1 MNFANVSIVET
12 GRGYEV
18 VFEYRPTI
26 VAELKEMAGFRFQGK
41 ERGWFIPIVGKKKL
55 PDGTVDENFN
65 NRNLMEKFKRKYL
78 TVSAGSDE
86 PEKLFKINELP
97 ELAIKL
103 PWKPNVKPFHYQDKG
118 IARGLQLKRFINA
131 DEPGTGKEQGINDKV
146 LTPKGWRMMGE
157 LLPGDYVTGSNGLK
171 TMVLAIYPQGK
182 KQLYRITF
190 SDGFSVTA
198 GAEHLWAVQKKN
210 SKTHL
215 ILTTKQLMDENGFIT
230 RPGVGWNAKR
240 PYKFITY
247 FKDRDGSSRWKIP
260 IVKPVEFE
268 SDSVLPI
275 EPYLLGLFLGDG
287 HSGERYATLTLFDK
301 DFESMQPFIDRYN
314 SISPVPA
321 NSSITVNLSSD
332 FKDDLKLLGLHRK
345 LHDKKSIPAIYLTA
359 SIKDRLSLIQGL
371 MDSDGYAGE
380 NSTEFSTTSKLL
392 CDGLVELVQSL
403 GGIARV
409 KTKEKPQYKYLGEM
423 LTGKKA
429 YRVNVKMPPGINP
442 FRCERK
448 ASAYCEPYHY
458 LPERYIRSIEP
469 DRIEEAVC
477 IAVDSPDHLYVTD
490 HYIVTHNTIQSI
502 GTALAFEQSGQ
513 NPWPCLIICPAT
525 LKENWR
531 REIEEKFTN
540 KRAII
545 LSDKTRD
552 NWPGLVRMDMGHFVI
567 VNYESLW
574 SFFVLSTSN
583 KGGAKPKLSD
593 IKFTPLIA
601 LFKSMIIDEAHKLR
615 NDSTAQSLVAK
626 GISIGKEIIM
636 LLTGTPIV
644 NKPNDL
650 VPLLSI
656 MGRLP
661 EFGGFK
667 YYLDRYCVGGSG
679 AGNLNE
685 LNGKLNNICFFRRE
699 KKDVLQDLPDKM
711 REIFT
716 CDITTRGEYAAAK
729 GDLGKFLREQGY
741 SEKRVNKSLNAEIM
755 VKIGVLKAISAR
767 GKLPE
772 AIEHIQEVVDAGQK
786 IVVFIHQKFMA
797 EALLKAFPA
806 AVSVRGDD
814 SKESR
819 QQSVD
824 SFQMCKHCK
833 VKQENHDAVTDHQ
846 YAPNDVYVIVCSIK
860 AANVGLTLTA
870 ASRMMLLELPWHPT
884 DTEQC
889 EGRID
894 RIGQKNATQISYFLG
909 KDTIDE
915 DIYKIIEKKRGISD
929 AILGQTTE
937 IDTMITD
944 ITRSLFNQR

>member
-1 MNFANVSIVET
+1 MNFANVTISET
-12 GRGYEV
+12 GRGYEIQ
-18 VFEYRPTI
+18 FEYRKNI
-26 VAELKEMAGFRFQGK
+26 VAEIKEMPGYRFFGK
-41 ERGWFIPIVGKKKL
+41 EKGWFIPYFHVKKTAGQ
-55 PDGTVDENFN
+55 PDQEFH
-65 NRNLMEKFKRKYL
+65 NRPALEKFKKKYM

-86 PEKLFKINELP
+86 PEKFFKIKELP
-97 ELAIKL
+97 ELTISL
-103 PWKPNVKPFHYQDKG
+103 PWKPGTKPFHYQDKG

-131 DEPGTGKEQGINDKV
+131 DEPGTGKLQGVNDRV
-146 LTPKGWRMMGE
+146 LTPQGWRLMGDI
-157 LLPGDYVTGSNGLK
+157 LTGDYVIGSNGCK
-171 TMVLAIYPQGK
+171 TKVTAIYPQGK
-182 KQLYRITF
+182 KQLYRIMF

-210 SKTHL
+210 SKSHFVF
-215 ILTTKQLMDENGFIT
+215 TTAQLMDENGFIT
-230 RPGVGWNAKR
+230 RNGTGWNAKK

-247 FKDRDGSSRWKIP
+247 FKDKDGSSRWKIP
-260 IVKPVEFE
+260 MVKSVNF
-268 SDSVLPI
+268 DCNNVLPI
-275 EPYLLGLFLGDG
+275 EPYLLGIFLGDG
-287 HSGERYATLTLFDK
+287 HSGERSATLTLFDK
-301 DFESMQPFIDRYN
+301 DFESMKPFLSRY
-314 SISPVPA
+314 SSFTPA
-321 NSSITVNLSSD
+321 AEKSSITVHLSTD
-332 FKDDLKLLGLHRK
+332 FKEDLKLLGLHRK
-345 LHDKKSIPAIYLTA
+345 LHDKKSIPSIYLTA
-359 SIKDRLSLIQGL
+359 SIEDRLSLIQGL
-371 MDSDGYAGE
+371 MDSDGHASHS
-380 NSTEFSTTSKLL
+380 STEFSTTSKML

-477 IAVDSPDHLYVTD
+477 IAVDAPDHLYVTD

-502 GTALAFEQSGQ
+502 GTALAFEQSGI

-540 KRAII
+540 KRAIV

-552 NWPGLVRMDMGHFVI
+552 NWPGLVRMGMGHFVI

-574 SFFVLSTSN
+574 SYFVLSTNN
-583 KGGAKPKLSD
+583 KGGTQPKMSE
-593 IKFTPLIA
+593 INFTPLIG
-601 LFKSMIIDEAHKLR
+601 LFKSLIIDEAHRLR
-615 NDSTAQSLVAK
+615 NDQNKQSKVAK
-626 GISIGKEIIM
+626 AISVGKEIIM

-667 YYLDRYCVGGSG
+667 YYLDRYCAGGSG

-685 LNGKLNNICFFRRE
+685 LNGKLNNTCFFRRE

-716 CDITTRGEYAAAK
+716 CDITTRAEYAAAK

-741 SEKRVNKSLNAEIM
+741 SEKQVNKSLNAEIM

-797 EALLKAFPA
+797 ESLLKAFPG

-814 SKESR
+814 DRESR
-819 QQSVD
+819 QWSVD
-824 SFQMCKHCK
+824 AFQNDPK
-833 VKQENHDAVTDHQ
+833 VL
-846 YAPNDVYVIVCSIK
+846 VIICSIK
-860 AANVGLTLTA
+860 AAGVGITLTA
-870 ASRMMLLELPWHPT
+870 SSRLVFLELPWHPADT
-884 DTEQC
+884 DQC
-889 EGRID
+889 EDRIH
-894 RIGQKNATQISYFLG
+894 RIGQKNAAQISYFLG

-929 AILGQTTE
+929 AILGQVTE

>member
-1 MNFANVSIVET
+1 MNFANVNITET
-12 GRGYEV
+12 GRGYEI

-26 VAELKEMAGFRFQGK
+26 VKELKEMAGFRFQGK
-41 ERGWFIPIVGKKKL
+41 ERGWFIPIVGKKKF

-86 PEKLFKINELP
+86 PEKLFKINAMPKLKV
-97 ELAIKL
+97 KL
-103 PWKPNVKPFHYQDKG
+103 PWKASAPTPYHYQDEG
-118 IARGLQLKRFINA
+118 IARGSELKRFINA
-131 DEPGTGKEQGINDKV
+131 DEPGLGKSC
-146 LTPKGWRMMGE
+146 M
-157 LLPGDYVTGSNGLK
+157 
-171 TMVLAIYPQGK
+171 A
-182 KQLYRITF
+182 
-190 SDGFSVTA
+190 
-198 GAEHLWAVQKKN
+198 
-210 SKTHL
+210 
-215 ILTTKQLMDENGFIT
+215 
-230 RPGVGWNAKR
+230 
-240 PYKFITY
+240 
-247 FKDRDGSSRWKIP
+247 
-260 IVKPVEFE
+260 
-268 SDSVLPI
+268 
-275 EPYLLGLFLGDG
+275 
-287 HSGERYATLTLFDK
+287 
-301 DFESMQPFIDRYN
+301 
-314 SISPVPA
+314 
-321 NSSITVNLSSD
+321 
-332 FKDDLKLLGLHRK
+332 
-345 LHDKKSIPAIYLTA
+345 
-359 SIKDRLSLIQGL
+359 
-371 MDSDGYAGE
+371 
-380 NSTEFSTTSKLL
+380 
-392 CDGLVELVQSL
+392 
-403 GGIARV
+403 
-409 KTKEKPQYKYLGEM
+409 
-423 LTGKKA
+423 
-429 YRVNVKMPPGINP
+429 
-442 FRCERK
+442 
-448 ASAYCEPYHY
+448 
-458 LPERYIRSIEP
+458 
-469 DRIEEAVC
+469 
-477 IAVDSPDHLYVTD
+477 
-490 HYIVTHNTIQSI
+490 I
-502 GTALAFEQSGQ
+502 GTALAFEQSGV

-552 NWPGLVRMDMGHFVI
+552 NWPGLVRMGMGHFVI

-593 IKFTPLIA
+593 IKFTPLIG

-615 NDSTAQSLVAK
+615 NDGTAQSMVAK
-626 GISIGKEIIM
+626 GISVGKEIIM

-667 YYLDRYCVGGSG
+667 YYLDRYCAGGSG

-685 LNGKLNNICFFRRE
+685 LNGKLNNTCFFRRE

-741 SEKRVNKSLNAEIM
+741 SEKQVNKSLNAEIM

-772 AIEHIQEVVDAGQK
+772 AIDHIQEVVDAGQK

-797 EALLKAFPA
+797 EALLKAFPT

-814 SKESR
+814 DRDSR
-819 QQSVD
+819 QRSVD
-824 SFQMCKHCK
+824 AFQ
-833 VKQENHDAVTDHQ
+833 
-846 YAPNDVYVIVCSIK
+846 NDPRVLVIVCSIK
-860 AANVGLTLTA
+860 AAGVGITLTA
-870 ASRMMLLELPWHPT
+870 SSRLVFLELPWHPADT
-884 DTEQC
+884 DQC
-889 EGRID
+889 EDRIH
-894 RIGQKNATQISYFLG
+894 RIGQKNAAQISYFLG

>member
-1 MNFANVSIVET
+1 MNFANVSITET
-12 GRGYEV
+12 GRGYEI

-26 VAELKEMAGFRFQGK
+26 VKELKEMAGFRFQGK
-41 ERGWFIPIVGKKKL
+41 ERGWFIPIVGKKKF

-65 NRNLMEKFKRKYL
+65 NRNLMEKFKKKYL
-78 TVSAGSDE
+78 TISAGSDE
-86 PEKLFKINELP
+86 PEKLFKIADMPKLKV
-97 ELAIKL
+97 KL
-103 PWKPNVKPFHYQDKG
+103 PWKASAPTPYHYQDEG
-118 IARGLQLKRFINA
+118 IARGSELKRFINA
-131 DEPGTGKEQGINDKV
+131 DEPGLGKSC
-146 LTPKGWRMMGE
+146 M
-157 LLPGDYVTGSNGLK
+157 
-171 TMVLAIYPQGK
+171 A
-182 KQLYRITF
+182 
-190 SDGFSVTA
+190 
-198 GAEHLWAVQKKN
+198 
-210 SKTHL
+210 
-215 ILTTKQLMDENGFIT
+215 
-230 RPGVGWNAKR
+230 
-240 PYKFITY
+240 
-247 FKDRDGSSRWKIP
+247 
-260 IVKPVEFE
+260 
-268 SDSVLPI
+268 
-275 EPYLLGLFLGDG
+275 
-287 HSGERYATLTLFDK
+287 
-301 DFESMQPFIDRYN
+301 
-314 SISPVPA
+314 
-321 NSSITVNLSSD
+321 
-332 FKDDLKLLGLHRK
+332 
-345 LHDKKSIPAIYLTA
+345 
-359 SIKDRLSLIQGL
+359 
-371 MDSDGYAGE
+371 
-380 NSTEFSTTSKLL
+380 
-392 CDGLVELVQSL
+392 
-403 GGIARV
+403 
-409 KTKEKPQYKYLGEM
+409 
-423 LTGKKA
+423 
-429 YRVNVKMPPGINP
+429 
-442 FRCERK
+442 
-448 ASAYCEPYHY
+448 
-458 LPERYIRSIEP
+458 
-469 DRIEEAVC
+469 
-477 IAVDSPDHLYVTD
+477 
-490 HYIVTHNTIQSI
+490 I
-502 GTALAFEQSGQ
+502 GTALAFEQSGV

-540 KRAII
+540 KRAVI

-552 NWPGLVRMDMGHFVI
+552 NWPGLVRMGMGHFVI

-615 NDSTAQSLVAK
+615 NDGTAQSMVAK
-626 GISIGKEIIM
+626 GISVGKEIIM

-667 YYLDRYCVGGSG
+667 YYLDRYCAGGSG

-685 LNGKLNNICFFRRE
+685 LNGKLNNSCFFRRE

-716 CDITTRGEYAAAK
+716 CDITTRAEYAAAK

-741 SEKRVNKSLNAEIM
+741 SEKQVNKSLNAEIM

-806 AVSVRGDD
+806 AVAIRGNDID
-814 SKESR
+814 PLTGKEKPQSLASR
-819 QQSVD
+819 QAAKD
-824 SFQMCKHCK
+824 AFQGCNKCK
-833 VKQENHDAVTDHQ
+833 VNQENHDNITDHE
-846 YAPNDVYVIVCSIK
+846 YEPNNVHVIIVSIK
-860 AANVGLTLTA
+860 AGGTGNTLTA
-870 ASRMMLLELPWHPT
+870 ASRLMFLELPWHPADT
-884 DTEQC
+884 DQC
-889 EGRID
+889 EDRIH
-894 RIGQKNATQISYFLG
+894 RIGQKNAAQISYFLG

>member
-1 MNFANVSIVET
+1 MNFANVSITET
-12 GRGYEV
+12 GRGYEIQ
-18 VFEYRPTI
+18 FEYRPTI
-26 VAELKEMAGFRFQGK
+26 VKELKEMAGFRFQGK
-41 ERGWFIPIVGKKKL
+41 ERGWFIPIVGKKKF

-65 NRNLMEKFKRKYL
+65 NRNLMEKFKKKYL

-97 ELAIKL
+97 ELTIKL

-131 DEPGTGKEQGINDKV
+131 DEPGTGK
-146 LTPKGWRMMGE
+146 
-157 LLPGDYVTGSNGLK
+157 
-171 TMVLAIYPQGK
+171 
-182 KQLYRITF
+182 
-190 SDGFSVTA
+190 
-198 GAEHLWAVQKKN
+198 
-210 SKTHL
+210 
-215 ILTTKQLMDENGFIT
+215 
-230 RPGVGWNAKR
+230 
-240 PYKFITY
+240 
-247 FKDRDGSSRWKIP
+247 
-260 IVKPVEFE
+260 
-268 SDSVLPI
+268 
-275 EPYLLGLFLGDG
+275 
-287 HSGERYATLTLFDK
+287 
-301 DFESMQPFIDRYN
+301 
-314 SISPVPA
+314 
-321 NSSITVNLSSD
+321 
-332 FKDDLKLLGLHRK
+332 
-345 LHDKKSIPAIYLTA
+345 
-359 SIKDRLSLIQGL
+359 
-371 MDSDGYAGE
+371 
-380 NSTEFSTTSKLL
+380 
-392 CDGLVELVQSL
+392 
-403 GGIARV
+403 
-409 KTKEKPQYKYLGEM
+409 
-423 LTGKKA
+423 
-429 YRVNVKMPPGINP
+429 
-442 FRCERK
+442 
-448 ASAYCEPYHY
+448 
-458 LPERYIRSIEP
+458 
-469 DRIEEAVC
+469 
-477 IAVDSPDHLYVTD
+477 
-490 HYIVTHNTIQSI
+490 TIQSI

-540 KRAII
+540 KRAVI

-552 NWPGLVRMDMGHFVI
+552 NWPGLVRMGMGHFVI

-583 KGGAKPKLSD
+583 KGGSKPKLSD

-615 NDSTAQSLVAK
+615 NDSTAQSMVAK
-626 GISIGKEIIM
+626 GISVGKEIIM

-667 YYLDRYCVGGSG
+667 YYLDRYCAGGSG

-685 LNGKLNNICFFRRE
+685 LNGKLNNTCFFRRE

-741 SEKRVNKSLNAEIM
+741 SEKQVNKSLNAEIM

-797 EALLKAFPA
+797 EALLNAFPG

-814 SKESR
+814 DRESR
-819 QQSVD
+819 QRSVD
-824 SFQMCKHCK
+824 AFQ
-833 VKQENHDAVTDHQ
+833 
-846 YAPNDVYVIVCSIK
+846 NDPRVLVIVCSIK
-860 AANVGLTLTA
+860 AAGVGITLTA
-870 ASRMMLLELPWHPT
+870 SSRLVFLELPWHPADT
-884 DTEQC
+884 DQC
-889 EGRID
+889 EDRIH
-894 RIGQKNATQISYFLG
+894 RIGQKNAAQISYFLG

-944 ITRSLFNQR
+944 LTRTLFNQR

>member
-1 MNFANVSIVET
+1 MNFANVNITET
-12 GRGYEV
+12 GRGYEI

-41 ERGWFIPIVGKKKL
+41 ERGWFIPFMGKKKL
-55 PDGTVDENFN
+55 ADGTVDENFS
-65 NRNLMEKFKRKYL
+65 NRNLMEKFKKKYL
-78 TVSAGSDE
+78 TVAAGSTE
-86 PEKLFKINELP
+86 PEKFFKINELP
-97 ELAIKL
+97 ELSVKL
-103 PWKPNVKPFHYQDKG
+103 PWKAGVQPFHYQDKG

-131 DEPGTGKEQGINDKV
+131 DEPGTGKGQGVSDRV
-146 LTPKGWRMMGE
+146 LTPSGWRLMGDIR
-157 LLPGDYVTGSNGLK
+157 PGDYVIGSSGLPTKVLK
-171 TMVLAIYPQGK
+171 TFLLGE
-182 KQLYRITF
+182 KQLYKFTF
-190 SDGFSVTA
+190 SDGFTLSVTD
-198 GAEHLWAVQKKN
+198 EHLWAVQKKN

-260 IVKPVEFE
+260 MIKPVMYNPIE
-268 SDSVLPI
+268 LPI
-275 EPYLLGLFLGDG
+275 DPYTLGVFLGDG
-287 HSGERYATLTLFDK
+287 HSAVRSSKIAI
-301 DFESMQPFIDRYN
+301 FINDMDIVPWLKN
-314 SISPVPA
+314 ISSISDKSYKSCYTA
-321 NSSITVNLSSD
+321 TMDND
-332 FKDDLKLLGLHRK
+332 FTDVLKSLGLYRK
-345 LHDKKSIPAIYLTA
+345 LSDQKFIPAVFLKA
-359 SIKDRLSLIQGL
+359 SPDERLAFLQGL
-371 MDSDGYAGE
+371 MDTDGHAFTNNCG
-380 NSTEFSTTSKLL
+380 TEYCTTSKML
-392 CDGLVELVQSL
+392 CDGICELVQSL

-409 KTKEKPQYKYLGEM
+409 GVKDKPIYKYKGEM

-429 YRVNVKMPPGINP
+429 YRVNIKMPPGITP

-448 ASAYCEPYHY
+448 ALAYQEPYHY

-469 DRIEEAVC
+469 DRIEESVC
-477 IAVDSPDHLYVTD
+477 IAVDAPDHLYVTD

-502 GTALAFEQSGQ
+502 GTALAFEQTGQ

-545 LSDKTRD
+545 LDDKTRS
-552 NWPGLVRMDMGHFVI
+552 NWPGLIRMGMGHFVI

-574 SFFVLSTSN
+574 SHFVVNTTN
-583 KGGAKPKLSD
+583 KRGTEPKMNE
-593 IKFTPLIA
+593 INFTPLIG
-601 LFKSMIIDEAHKLR
+601 LFKSMIIDEAHRCR
-615 NDSTAQSLVAK
+615 NDKNKQSLVVKA
-626 GISIGKEIIM
+626 ISVGKEIIM

-650 VPLLSI
+650 IPLLSI

-667 YYLDRYCVGGSG
+667 YYLDRYCAGGAG

-685 LNGKLNNICFFRRE
+685 LNGKLNNTCFFRRE

-716 CDITTRGEYAAAK
+716 CDITTRAEYAAAK

-741 SEKRVNKSLNAEIM
+741 SEKQVNKSLNAEIM

-797 EALLKAFPA
+797 DALLKAFPT

-814 SKESR
+814 DRDSR
-819 QQSVD
+819 QRAVD
-824 SFQMCKHCK
+824 AFQNDPK
-833 VKQENHDAVTDHQ
+833 VL
-846 YAPNDVYVIVCSIK
+846 VIICSIK
-860 AANVGLTLTA
+860 AAGVGITLTA
-870 ASRMMLLELPWHPT
+870 SSRLVFLELPWHPADT
-884 DTEQC
+884 DQC
-889 EGRID
+889 EDRIH
-894 RIGQKNATQISYFLG
+894 RIGQKNAAQISYFLG

-929 AILGQTTE
+929 AIMGQTTE

-944 ITRSLFNQR
+944 LTRTLFNQQ